1 MKTKVFLWIIII
13 LGLICAFATGCNSF
27 KNDKKGFG
35 KETGVKEERAGGQ
48 AEQTSVKGRYQ
59 EEKIVFPLS
68 IKNIFDG

>member
-1 MKTKVFLWIIII
+1 MKRKAFLWIIILLSFI
-13 LGLICAFATGCNSF
+13 SVITAGCNSF

-59 EEKIVFPLS
+59 GQISGGK
-68 IKNIFDG
+68 D